1 MEVLDVACVSNANPV
16 TCRHPRAAGARSLR
30 PPQQSS
36 EKAVLHT
43 HSAPLSGQVI
53 DGATHPELI
62 PDSTA
67 YRLAFTVIGEP
78 PNPSPQRTVLQTAR
92 LNAAGLAGNDA
103 QAAIG
108 ILATFKTKYA
118 DLVTSYNQ
126 AAMGAQQAGAAP
138 DLPAFLA
145 SRDALVQSAR
155 DALMSVLTPQGAAS
169 LDSYVQHEK
178 QRMKTSKD
186 IQ

>member
-1 MEVLDVACVSNANPV
+1 MSRPYPMLIPSLAATLGLLARALSAQPPAQSN
-16 TCRHPRAAGARSLR
+16 
-30 PPQQSS
+30 

-43 HSAPLSGQVI
+43 HSAPLSDQVI

-67 YRLAFTVIGEP
+67 YRLVFVVIGEP
-78 PNPSPQRTVLQTAR
+78 PNPAPQRTALQTAR
-92 LNAAGLAGNDA
+92 LNAAGLTGNDA

-126 AAMGAQQAGAAP
+126 AVVGAQQAGAAP

-145 SRDALVQSAR
+145 SRGALVQSAR
-155 DALMSVLTPQGAAS
+155 DALTSVLTPQGAAS

-178 QRMKTSKD
+178 QRMKTSKE

>member
-1 MEVLDVACVSNANPV
+1 
-16 TCRHPRAAGARSLR
+16 
-30 PPQQSS
+30 
-36 EKAVLHT
+36 VLHT
-43 HSAPLSGQVI
+43 HSAPLSDQVI

-67 YRLAFTVIGEP
+67 YRLVFIVIGEP
-78 PNPSPQRTVLQTAR
+78 PNPAPQRTVLQTAR
-92 LNAAGLAGNDA
+92 LNAAGLTGNDA

-126 AAMGAQQAGAAP
+126 AVMGAQQAGAAP

-178 QRMKTSKD
+178 QRMKTSKE